1 MIKNELIN
9 SIREKRARVGVVG
22 LGYVGLPLVTEFASK
37 GFKCTGFEVDE
48 TKVSQIK
55 AGESYVGDVA
65 AVTVKQVVEGGH
77 LVATTDFN
85 RLKECDAIRSEERRV
100 GKECRCR
107 WAAERERR

>member
-9 SIREKRARVGVVG
+9 SIKEKRARIGVVG

-48 TKVSQIK
+48 MKVSQIN

-65 AVTVKQVVEGGH
+65 ADTVKQVVEGGH
-77 LVATTDFN
+77 LVATTDSD
-85 RLKECDAIRSEERRV
+85 RLNECDAIINGVRPP
-100 GKECRCR
+100 
-107 WAAERERR
+107 